1 MSVNVGGCPRYAD
14 FRGILVDAC
23 RPESDD
29 VGWVGVK
36 IGVKLAA
43 FQHTGMSPAIMMGYT
58 GSPGVYTR

>member
-1 MSVNVGGCPRYAD
+1 MSEDALGKRISGGIPTRRVGLSRMM
-14 FRGILVDAC
+14 L
-23 RPESDD
+23 
-29 VGWVGVK
+29 GWVGVK

>member
-1 MSVNVGGCPRYAD
+1 MISEDVLGTRIFGRSSSRCVGLSRV
-14 FRGILVDAC
+14 RL
-23 RPESDD
+23 
-29 VGWVGVK
+29 GWVGVK